1 MDALAVIPLG
11 ESEGTEKRMGRLM
24 PERDIEEQELR
35 IELMS
40 TQIEKFRQ
48 EMRYQPWIALATF
61 MAAVAAVSG
70 VILGLAHFL
79 R

>member
-1 MDALAVIPLG
+1 
-11 ESEGTEKRMGRLM
+11 M